1 MYEHFQSEKQLEF
14 NVEDDAEVEELM
26 EITATLVGDQGPL
39 TEEEYSLAPG
49 AINGLALMM
58 FRAGRSYQ
66 EDIEAQDTVLT
77 VHLPV
82 KHAAK
87 LIERLASED
96 NA

>member
-1 MYEHFQSEKQLEF
+1 MYEHFQSDKQLEF
-14 NVEDDAEVEELM
+14 NVESDSEVEELM

-66 EDIEAQDTVLT
+66 EDTDEKDTVLT

-87 LIERLASED
+87 LIERLAKEED
-96 NA
+96 R